1 MPVVLNDN
9 IYFTEPKM
17 VASTINET
25 NEMNGNKSLLVHIT
39 MSTTNTKLSPA
50 IDLQRTSAVVV
61 KNRLNNPTSGN
72 TPDFVPETANSSGS
86 SAAKYI
92 TKPVVLK
99 NPSTA
104 LDIRLTANVRSS
116 SELEVYF
123 RTTSSAEVRD
133 INSLAF
139 VPFNGDGSEDLA
151 QTPAEDDET
160 FNEYQYS
167 KKGMAEFTAFQ
178 IKIVMKGTISAYPP
192 RVKDMRGI
200 ALAL

>member
-1 MPVVLNDN
+1 
-9 IYFTEPKM
+9 M
-17 VASTINET
+17 VASSINET

-72 TPDFVPETANSSGS
+72 TPDFVPATANSSGS

-167 KKGMAEFTAFQ
+167 KKGMAEFTSFQ